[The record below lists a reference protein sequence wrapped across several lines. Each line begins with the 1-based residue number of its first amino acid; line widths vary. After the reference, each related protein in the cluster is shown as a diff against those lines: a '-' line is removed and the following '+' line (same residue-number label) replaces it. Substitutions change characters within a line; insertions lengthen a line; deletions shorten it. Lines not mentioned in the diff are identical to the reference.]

1 MAIHIRRREFILTFG
16 GAAASWPLAARA
28 QQPGLPVVAI
38 LRSTPASG
46 FEHIEAALREGLSE
60 EGFVDR
66 RNVVIEY
73 HYANNQRDQLL
84 GLASDLARR
93 QVAVIVAN
101 SAAARVAKSVTTTIP
116 IVFVSGEDPVR
127 SGLVDSLNRPGS
139 NVTGVSFFTSPL
151 GAKRMELL
159 HELAP
164 DAAVIAVLLDPSYVE
179 SEIELRDAEAS
190 GHKLGQR
197 IVVVKVNN
205 EREIEAGFTTIAQAG
220 AGALLVG
227 AGAYLTS
234 KRYVLVALAARHA
247 IPAIYTNRI
256 YATAGGLISY
266 GTSFTGAYREAGVA
280 VGRILKGSKPADV
293 PVVQPTKFGL
303 VINLAT
309 AKAFGIKIPLT
320 LQVGADEVIE

>member
-1 MAIHIRRREFILTFG
+1 
-16 GAAASWPLAARA
+16 
-28 QQPGLPVVAI
+28 
-38 LRSTPASG
+38 
-46 FEHIEAALREGLSE
+46 
-60 EGFVDR
+60 
-66 RNVVIEY
+66 
-73 HYANNQRDQLL
+73 
-84 GLASDLARR
+84 
-93 QVAVIVAN
+93 
-101 SAAARVAKSVTTTIP
+101 
-116 IVFVSGEDPVR
+116 
-127 SGLVDSLNRPGS
+127 
-139 NVTGVSFFTSPL
+139 
-151 GAKRMELL
+151 
-159 HELAP
+159 
-164 DAAVIAVLLDPSYVE
+164 
-179 SEIELRDAEAS
+179 LRDAEAS

-234 KRYVLVALAARHA
+234 KRYLLVALAARHA
-247 IPAIYTNRI
+247 IPAMYTNRI

-280 VGRILKGSKPADV
+280 VGRILKGSKPADL
-293 PVVQPTKFGL
+293 PVVQPTKFEL